1 MRQAVPPYDADRV
14 LAPDIEAVAALVR
27 DGHTGRRSGL
37 GLRYPGVEEDQSPMS
52 PVPTRR
58 SWLPGGAL
66 LVAAAFVAVLSGFAL
81 GIRSWPWY
89 VGFAA
94 AAILVIGWAERLW
107 TRRSAPPPPRASAAS

>member
-1 MRQAVPPYDADRV
+1 
-14 LAPDIEAVAALVR
+14 
-27 DGHTGRRSGL
+27 
-37 GLRYPGVEEDQSPMS
+37 MS

-66 LVAAAFVAVLSGFAL
+66 LTAAVLVAGLCGFAL

-94 AAILVIGWAERLW
+94 AAILAIGWAERVW
-107 TRRSAPPPPRASAAS
+107 MRRSAPPPARIRGKLKVIQGGKAAPYDLEKDHSTDSQRYLM